1 MKNLKNIL
9 IGLLVCL
16 CALLAAHNLY
26 QDKAIQDITTEVNT
40 LRNIQ
45 RQHLFL
51 IFDLEDAIYET
62 DTITGDRQVKWE
74 K

>member
-1 MKNLKNIL
+1 MRKLKNIL
-9 IGLLVCL
+9 IGLLTAL
-16 CALLAAHNLY
+16 IILLAIHNLY
-26 QDKAIQDITTEVNT
+26 QDKAIRDITTEVNT

>member
-1 MKNLKNIL
+1 MRKLKNLL
-9 IGLLVCL
+9 IGLLTAL
-16 CALLAAHNLY
+16 IILLAIHNLY

-62 DTITGDRQVKWE
+62 DSITGDREVKWN